1 MLVSMYALLFMLSP
15 TLEAHASVDVD
26 ATNALKFKFQN
37 AKYITVREVT
47 GTAYYPSSD
56 HLEKKQKTTYV
67 FSCKTKCINFIN
79 SEYYEWIKKPYIMK
93 KPCNFAYIG
102 SINITMRDG
111 SSEIIYIAGE
121 GKCFNFQG
129 RPYLIEKGSFPR
141 RNYIR

>member
-1 MLVSMYALLFMLSP
+1 MLSP

-67 FSCKTKCINFIN
+67 FSCKNKCINFIN
-79 SEYYEWIKKPYIMK
+79 SDYYEWIKKPHIMK
-93 KPCNFAYIG
+93 K
-102 SINITMRDG
+102 TM
-111 SSEIIYIAGE
+111 
-121 GKCFNFQG
+121 
-129 RPYLIEKGSFPR
+129 
-141 RNYIR
+141 